1 MESTLPSPPTVRFG
15 EYAMDLHAG
24 ELYKNGR
31 KLKLQEQP
39 FQILALLV
47 AQRGQLVTRDELRKK
62 LWPQD
67 TFVDFDHSLNTAV
80 KKLRQALNDEADK
93 PRFIE
98 TIPRRG
104 YRFIGPALDTPQD
117 AGKSETLVAQAPDAP
132 VVDLVGCVFVLRGQ
146 SHRNSECIPVDEAF
160 LKEKEKLEAAQDDLG
175 LALLSAA
182 EKLLVVEHGTR
193 VKVLQVLPQSDHCE
207 IRILEGEHAAKTA
220 VVPRNCL
227 SEAD

>member
-1 MESTLPSPPTVRFG
+1 VQPSLPSPAMVQFGDYSMDVR
-15 EYAMDLHAG
+15 AG
-24 ELYKNGR
+24 ELYRKGR

-47 AQRGQLVTRDELRKK
+47 AQRGQLVTRDELREK
-62 LWPQD
+62 LWSQD

-98 TIPRRG
+98 TIPRKG
-104 YRFIGPALDTPQD
+104 YRFIGPAVETPQG
-117 AGKSETLVAQAPDAP
+117 AGKSDSAPAQAPETAAP
-132 VVDLVGCVFVLRGQ
+132 GLVGRVFVLRGQ
-146 SHRNSECIPVDEAF
+146 SHRKSECIPVDEAF

-193 VKVLQVLPQSDHCE
+193 VKVLQVLPESGHCE
-207 IRILEGEHAAKTA
+207 IRILEGEHTAKSA
-220 VVPRNCL
+220 VVARDCL
-227 SEAD
+227 SEAV